1 MDEALVPRK
10 ATLRAPLVLLAG
22 LLALSSAAVHLIV
35 TPAHLQEWLGYGVF
49 FLVVA
54 ALQAIYGLGFLMP
67 QARFARSPWYLL
79 AGILGSLVVIAVYAV
94 SRTLGIPLLGPHAGH
109 VEGLGAV
116 SVFSKALE
124 LGLVATLTALLLR
137 VVGFEARF
145 WTRATF
151 ALVGTLILIVALVL
165 ATVATRRDS
174 EALAAS
180 EQPEILTAAGA
191 PTQTLPTLRELL
203 PLLTRSSYGP
213 PSASVDMI
221 YAPPFVF
228 QVTGDEMPTAARE
241 RPTLIF
247 VMTEADHDHIQGLTP
262 QPPLVILRVDG
273 GKSIEPYE
281 VVVQFDGS
289 EHRTTQLLFPL
300 PPGLNPKKVDQEQ
313 HTLTMSIPLGAAGDS
328 TFTWELPLGLAGE
341 DNLSASSV
349 ESSRLPVS
357 ALSRRLS
364 RTKEIDYKGKEGVRV
379 QATYAT
385 SDYFNA
391 ALPPEAASRFL
402 PDRFTVFA
410 LAETLHSATLPS
422 EPLNVSLRL
431 DGRQYEADLA
441 EQVTTSPHHRVTLI
455 RFPVEPPVG
464 LRHRVMEIM
473 LPQDE
478 RLVWHLP
485 IINAGTDPVSGFRLT
500 WVSVLAVLG
509 GLVAAMW
516 PCLFQLT
523 AFFIPALAGLNMREA
538 GGSVALGRRMGV
550 IRAALFFVLGFT
562 LVYTAAGALIGFAA
576 QRLGDSANFEVW
588 QRYAAIGGGVAIILL
603 ALRVAAKARAPLV
616 CKMPV
621 LSRLAHRRSAS
632 SPLEMMFAGVAFAT
646 GCMTC
651 FGAALVVAM
660 VVYVGLSGSAAFG
673 AFTLFLFSLGMGIP
687 LIIAATAMARV
698 LPMLFRLE
706 KAVRWMGLASA
717 LVMVGFAIL
726 LITGNYMVLTEWVYR
741 AIPPVIIR

>member
-1 MDEALVPRK
+1 MDEALVSRHG
-10 ATLRAPLVLLAG
+10 TLRAPLVLLAG
-22 LLALSSAAVHLIV
+22 LLALSSTAVHLIV
-35 TPAHLQEWLGYGVF
+35 TPAHFQEWLGYGVF

-79 AGILGSLVVIAVYAV
+79 AGILGSLVVMAVYAV
-94 SRTLGIPLLGPHAGH
+94 SRTLGVPLLGPHAGH
-109 VEGLGAV
+109 VEALGTLDV
-116 SVFSKALE
+116 LSKALE
-124 LGLVATLTALLLR
+124 LGLVAALTGLLLR
-137 VVGFEARF
+137 VVRFEARF

-151 ALVGTLILIVALVL
+151 ALVGTLILIMALVL

-180 EQPEILTAAGA
+180 EQPEIVTAAGA

-203 PLLTRSSYGP
+203 PLLTRRGYGP
-213 PSASVDMI
+213 GSTSVDVV
-221 YAPPFVF
+221 YAPPLLF
-228 QVTGDEMPTAARE
+228 QVDRE
-241 RPTLIF
+241 EPPVSSLQRPTVIF
-247 VMTEADHDHIQGLTP
+247 FMLEADHEHVVGLPP
-262 QPPLVILRVDG
+262 QPPQVFLRVDG
-273 GKSIEPYE
+273 GQRIEPYE
-281 VVVQFDGS
+281 VNVLADGL

-300 PPGLNPKKVDQEQ
+300 PSGLDPGAMAQER
-313 HTLTMSIPLGAAGDS
+313 HTLALVIPLGLKGES
-328 TFTWELPLGLAGE
+328 TFTWELPLRLAGE

-349 ESSRLPVS
+349 ETSRLPVS

-385 SDYFNA
+385 SDYLNA

-441 EQVTTSPHHRVTLI
+441 DQITTSPHHRVTLV
-455 RFPVEPPVG
+455 RFPVAPPDG
-464 LRHRVMEIM
+464 LRHRVMELV
-473 LPQDE
+473 LPQDQ

-500 WVSVLAVLG
+500 WISVLAVLG

-523 AFFIPALAGLNMREA
+523 VFFIPALAGLNMHQAQGSA
-538 GGSVALGRRMGV
+538 GRLNRMQV
-550 IRAALFFVLGFT
+550 LKAALFFVLGFT

-576 QRLGDSANFEVW
+576 QKLGETPDFGLW
-588 QRYAAIGGGVAIILL
+588 QRYLGIGGGIVIILL
-603 ALRVAAKARAPLV
+603 ALRVAAKVRAPLV

-621 LSRLAHRRSAS
+621 LSRMGHSQKPAN
-632 SPLEMMFAGVAFAT
+632 PLEMMFAGLAFAT

-717 LVMVGFAIL
+717 LVMVGFAVL
-726 LITGNYMVLTEWVYR
+726 LITGNYMVLTAWVYR